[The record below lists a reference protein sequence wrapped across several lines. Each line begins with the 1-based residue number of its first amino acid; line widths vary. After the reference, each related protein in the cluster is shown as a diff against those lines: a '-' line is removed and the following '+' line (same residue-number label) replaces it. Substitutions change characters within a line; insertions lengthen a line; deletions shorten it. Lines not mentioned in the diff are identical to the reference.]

1 MTDFTM
7 STTLDRSYD
16 DTVAAVRAC
25 LADAGFGV
33 LTEIDVRATMKAKLD
48 IDVPGQ
54 VILGACRPQ
63 LAHSALTAVPA
74 IGALL
79 PCNVVV
85 REVDEHSTVVETI
98 DPDAMVL
105 LADDPVVREV
115 AAEAKQRL
123 RAALD
128 ALDALD
134 AVQPPTKG

>member
-16 DTVAAVRAC
+16 ETVAAVRTC

-48 IDVPGQ
+48 LDVPGQ

-63 LAHSALTAVPA
+63 LAHLALTAVPA

-85 REVDEHSTVVETI
+85 REVGEHSTVVETI

-123 RAALD
+123 RATLD
-128 ALDALD
+128 ALDALH
-134 AVQPPTKG
+134 AVQPLTKG